1 MSSEDKHN
9 FGAPDTPSDFTVP
22 QRDGDASEYGSAK
35 GLEPVW
41 VRLSLEYG
49 ENTPSMG
56 EAQVVYST
64 VSGQL
69 ADGDAAVAD
78 SIVEL
83 IRKAQQMYATPNQ
96 VEDTERLDELAKS
109 LENSELTFEKLS
121 EMWADSDAVSDAHN
135 GAADGAASPGGAE
148 ERTQPLQDTG
158 EFTVEVRPMP
168 SSDSTVPGK
177 NQRKAGT
184 SEVRLGLEN
193 IIDPAQEEELHR
205 RRVLARGASHDDIVQ
220 KLIALTGERPELVA
234 YELGETEVQVYV
246 LCGVDSDGYLNV
258 FQLRPEQQARTGSVF
273 AVGEPLEDYVAWL
286 VDQLPVTG
294 AALEDSPTIWVPLFG
309 GADELE
315 FLTDADAAALLDV
328 DIDVLTALLL
338 TRGERQFAVAP
349 AGAWTLV
356 AGMPD
361 DLLALIDDVQCTA
374 LVAEGN
380 ENQQHLVVIVPPEE
394 PDSLDEDPADAA
406 SLNDW
411 VQSVLGVPTDP
422 EVMLLEL
429 RWQGVPKQLTRPIS
443 DEQRQ
448 ACGAELADVLLDLP
462 GMPLESAETRD
473 ARERSVEVLADLFG
487 VTGQQKRRLASYVH
501 DVKNTLALESVLQ
514 LLGLPVELAD
524 VPGRRIE
531 VSSIST
537 ARIFGED
544 ESTLASPLDRSYRL
558 VATDRQ
564 VNLEQWLDVM
574 ATGRIPFDFTHL
586 PPKESALN
594 RWMRGGLRGAFSFGS
609 AAEAPVNGVS
619 ASAVARR
626 GAQSAPD
633 DAPPADTTA
642 RSGRGTQ
649 EQELSSVPGQQ
660 GSGVTGGGVPAA
672 DPADVLRTRIFRADG
687 TVQLGLSAF
696 FIALARRRRAA
707 GRGAIVP
714 TALASLFAMGG
725 TAEVLLAPRLA
736 RLLRQTPV
744 GSKTPAEKQP
754 VQGEVVR
761 AFSPESD
768 GSAVSLGQSA
778 AGERE
783 PQAPAK
789 RTLIDDLVES
799 NRIPAVRGSYGSA
812 AGQRSRLGAR
822 LRRAS
827 QRFFGL

>member
-1 MSSEDKHN
+1 M
-9 FGAPDTPSDFTVP
+9 
-22 QRDGDASEYGSAK
+22 
-35 GLEPVW
+35 
-41 VRLSLEYG
+41 
-49 ENTPSMG
+49 
-56 EAQVVYST
+56 
-64 VSGQL
+64 
-69 ADGDAAVAD
+69 
-78 SIVEL
+78 
-83 IRKAQQMYATPNQ
+83 
-96 VEDTERLDELAKS
+96 
-109 LENSELTFEKLS
+109 
-121 EMWADSDAVSDAHN
+121 
-135 GAADGAASPGGAE
+135 
-148 ERTQPLQDTG
+148 
-158 EFTVEVRPMP
+158 
-168 SSDSTVPGK
+168 
-177 NQRKAGT
+177 
-184 SEVRLGLEN
+184 
-193 IIDPAQEEELHR
+193 
-205 RRVLARGASHDDIVQ
+205 
-220 KLIALTGERPELVA
+220 
-234 YELGETEVQVYV
+234 
-246 LCGVDSDGYLNV
+246 
-258 FQLRPEQQARTGSVF
+258 
-273 AVGEPLEDYVAWL
+273 
-286 VDQLPVTG
+286 
-294 AALEDSPTIWVPLFG
+294 
-309 GADELE
+309 
-315 FLTDADAAALLDV
+315 
-328 DIDVLTALLL
+328 
-338 TRGERQFAVAP
+338 
-349 AGAWTLV
+349 
-356 AGMPD
+356 
-361 DLLALIDDVQCTA
+361 
-374 LVAEGN
+374 
-380 ENQQHLVVIVPPEE
+380 VIVPPEE

-411 VQSVLGVPTDP
+411 VQSVLGVPADP

-448 ACGAELADVLLDLP
+448 VCGAELADVLLDLP

-487 VTGQQKRRLASYVH
+487 VAGQQRRRLASYVH

-609 AAEAPVNGVS
+609 AAEEPVNGVS
-619 ASAVARR
+619 ASVVARR
-626 GAQSAPD
+626 GAQAAP
-633 DAPPADTTA
+633 DAPPVETTA
-642 RSGRGTQ
+642 RSGRSTQ
-649 EQELSSVPGQQ
+649 EPSSVPEQQ
-660 GSGVTGGGVPAA
+660 GSGVTGGGALAA

-736 RLLRQTPV
+736 RLLRQTPL
-744 GSKTPAEKQP
+744 GSKTPTGKQP

-761 AFSPESD
+761 ASSPESD
-768 GSAVSLGQSA
+768 GSAASLGQGA

-799 NRIPAVRGSYGSA
+799 NRIPAVRGSYSSA

>member
-135 GAADGAASPGGAE
+135 SAADGAASPGGAE

-429 RWQGVPKQLTRPIS
+429 RWQSVPKQLTRPIS

-609 AAEAPVNGVS
+609 AAEEPVNGVS

-626 GAQSAPD
+626 GAQAAPD
-633 DAPPADTTA
+633 DAPPADITA

-649 EQELSSVPGQQ
+649 EQEPSSVPGQQ
-660 GSGVTGGGVPAA
+660 GSGVAGGEAPAA

-736 RLLRQTPV
+736 RLLRQTPL
-744 GSKTPAEKQP
+744 GSKTPAGKQP

-768 GSAVSLGQSA
+768 GSAVSLGLGA

-789 RTLIDDLVES
+789 RTLIDDLVEG
-799 NRIPAVRGSYGSA
+799 NRIPAVRGSYSSA

>member
-1 MSSEDKHN
+1 M
-9 FGAPDTPSDFTVP
+9 
-22 QRDGDASEYGSAK
+22 
-35 GLEPVW
+35 
-41 VRLSLEYG
+41 
-49 ENTPSMG
+49 
-56 EAQVVYST
+56 
-64 VSGQL
+64 
-69 ADGDAAVAD
+69 
-78 SIVEL
+78 
-83 IRKAQQMYATPNQ
+83 
-96 VEDTERLDELAKS
+96 
-109 LENSELTFEKLS
+109 
-121 EMWADSDAVSDAHN
+121 
-135 GAADGAASPGGAE
+135 
-148 ERTQPLQDTG
+148 
-158 EFTVEVRPMP
+158 
-168 SSDSTVPGK
+168 
-177 NQRKAGT
+177 
-184 SEVRLGLEN
+184 
-193 IIDPAQEEELHR
+193 
-205 RRVLARGASHDDIVQ
+205 
-220 KLIALTGERPELVA
+220 
-234 YELGETEVQVYV
+234 
-246 LCGVDSDGYLNV
+246 
-258 FQLRPEQQARTGSVF
+258 
-273 AVGEPLEDYVAWL
+273 
-286 VDQLPVTG
+286 
-294 AALEDSPTIWVPLFG
+294 PLFG

-609 AAEAPVNGVS
+609 AAEEPVNGVS
-619 ASAVARR
+619 ASVVARR
-626 GAQSAPD
+626 GAQAAPD
-633 DAPPADTTA
+633 DAPPAETTA
-642 RSGRGTQ
+642 RSGRSTQ
-649 EQELSSVPGQQ
+649 EQEPSSVPGQQ
-660 GSGVTGGGVPAA
+660 GSGVTGAGHLPLTRRMCCVPVFF
-672 DPADVLRTRIFRADG
+672 VLMA
-687 TVQLGLSAF
+687 QCSW
-696 FIALARRRRAA
+696 
-707 GRGAIVP
+707 
-714 TALASLFAMGG
+714 
-725 TAEVLLAPRLA
+725 
-736 RLLRQTPV
+736 
-744 GSKTPAEKQP
+744 GS
-754 VQGEVVR
+754 
-761 AFSPESD
+761 
-768 GSAVSLGQSA
+768 
-778 AGERE
+778 
-783 PQAPAK
+783 
-789 RTLIDDLVES
+789 
-799 NRIPAVRGSYGSA
+799 
-812 AGQRSRLGAR
+812 QRSSLP
-822 LRRAS
+822 
-827 QRFFGL
+827 